1 MSDMLTG
8 KGMPIVAGLVLA
20 ASPVLAAT
28 YTVTS
33 ISELQ
38 SRINGA
44 AAGDVIIVQNG
55 TYTTSGSIPI
65 NKVGT
70 SGSPIT
76 IKAQS
81 VGGVTIGG
89 SNGFALSSPA
99 AYITVEGFRFT
110 HASAINIPS
119 GTHHVRF
126 MRNLIQLSIPSGSD
140 VSFFNISGDD
150 VELGYNELR
159 NKSTLGEMLDVTGSG
174 SQVARRLWVHHN
186 YFHDFTSP
194 GGNGA
199 ETIRLGLSG
208 LSMSTGAAIVEYNLF
223 VRCNGENE
231 LISNKSSGNT
241 YRYNTFLD
249 SPGAQLTLRHGNDC
263 KAYGNYFR
271 NTDGLRIYGDRH
283 QVFSNYFEGNT
294 KGIDMGNGDG
304 EVATGSALTCHDRP
318 DDVVVSFNTFVN
330 NTNHYQMGGRTGGL
344 GALRPIIANNI
355 MQGAGNAA
363 SVSSTAPH
371 TATWSGNILWNVT
384 TAGNMPSS
392 GYTTVNPMMAPDSR
406 GVYHL
411 QSGSPAIDSA
421 TGTYSAVTVDMD
433 GQPRSGAKD
442 KGADEVSGAAD
453 VAEILTASDV
463 GPNAGSTPPPPTPT
477 PTPTSPVPTATPTPT
492 PTPTPTTP
500 PSGGYVEITPG
511 AAGVTASTNDGNV
524 PGNAVDNDLS
534 TRWSANGD
542 GQWLRFDLGTTR
554 TLARVKIAFYN
565 GNVRSSSFDLQT
577 SSDGSSWSNVLTGAD
592 SSGTTSNEET
602 FDVAAT
608 PARYVRYLGHGNSVN
623 LWNSLSEVSLF
634 EPAEAATPTPTPS
647 PTATPVVSTPTPT
660 PPPASYVE
668 VTPSGS
674 AVTASTSDGNVPGNT
689 VDNDLATRWSANGD
703 GQWLQLDLGTAR
715 TIGHVKVAV
724 YNGNARSNIFE
735 LQVSSGGGVWTT
747 VWSGQSSGTTTAEE
761 TYDFTDVSAQWVRYL
776 GHMNTANGF
785 NSVTEVSVFA
795 TP

>member
-1 MSDMLTG
+1 MQDGS
-8 KGMPIVAGLVLA
+8 
-20 ASPVLAAT
+20 
-28 YTVTS
+28 
-33 ISELQ
+33 
-38 SRINGA
+38 
-44 AAGDVIIVQNG
+44 
-55 TYTTSGSIPI
+55 YTTSGAITV
-65 NKVGT
+65 NRAGT
-70 SGSPIT
+70 SADPIT
-76 IKAQS
+76 IKAQT
-81 VGGVTIGG
+81 VGGVTISG
-89 SNGFALSSPA
+89 SNGFAFSSPA
-99 AYITVEGFRFT
+99 AHVTVEGFRFT
-110 HASAINIPS
+110 HSSAINIPS
-119 GTHHVRF
+119 GTHHIRLR
-126 MRNLIQLSIPSGSD
+126 RNLIQLSIASGSD
-140 VSFFNISGDD
+140 VSYLNISGDD
-150 VELGYNELR
+150 VEIGYNELR

-223 VRCNGENE
+223 VHCNGENE

-271 NTDGLRIYGDRH
+271 NTDGLRVYGDRH
-283 QVFSNYFEGNT
+283 QIFSNYFEGNT

-304 EVATGSALTCHDRP
+304 EVADGAALTCHDRP
-318 DDVVVSFNTFVN
+318 DDAVVTFNTFVN

-344 GALRPIIANNI
+344 GALRVTIANNI

-363 SVSSTAPH
+363 NVSSTAPH

-453 VAEILTASDV
+453 VAQILTASDV

-524 PGNAVDNDLS
+524 PGNAVDNDLA

-577 SSDGSSWSNVLTGAD
+577 SSDGSNWSNVLTGAD
-592 SSGTTSNEET
+592 SNGTTSNEET

-634 EPAEAATPTPTPS
+634 EPAEAATPTPTP
-647 PTATPVVSTPTPT
+647 TATPVVSTPTPT

-674 AVTASTSDGNVPGNT
+674 AVTASTDDGNVPGNT

-703 GQWLQLDLGTAR
+703 GQWLQLDLGAER
-715 TIGHVKVAV
+715 TVGYVKVAV
-724 YNGNARSNIFE
+724 YNGNARSNIFDV
-735 LQVSSGGGVWTT
+735 QVSSGAGVWTT
-747 VWSGQSSGTTTAEE
+747 VWSGQSNGTTTAEQ
-761 TYDFTDVSAQWVRYL
+761 TFDFPDVSARWVRYL
-776 GHMNTANGF
+776 GHMNTVNGF